1 MTEKCN
7 CVFCRALKMCGT
19 KGAVSLDEFISSLTE
34 TMGEPV
40 RRYTKEE
47 VEEARKRVQKFE
59 NEALAALLELARAN
73 NVELYYVKMDVGIP
87 KESKAPREK
96 TKNDQAQKA

>member
-1 MTEKCN
+1 MDK
-7 CVFCRALKMCGT
+7 LKKESG
-19 KGAVSLDEFISSLTE
+19 GSVARLEEFLDALTE
-34 TMGEPV
+34 ILGESEH
-40 RRYTKEE
+40 RYTKEE
-47 VEEARKRVQKFE
+47 VEEARKRVEKFE
-59 NEALAALLELARAN
+59 REALAALLELARAN